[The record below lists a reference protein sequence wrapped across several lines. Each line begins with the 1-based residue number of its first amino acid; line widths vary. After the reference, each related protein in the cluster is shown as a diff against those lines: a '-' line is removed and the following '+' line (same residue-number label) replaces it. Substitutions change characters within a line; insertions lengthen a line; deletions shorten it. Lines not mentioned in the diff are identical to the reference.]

1 MKKLSA
7 LICAFILCFTALCG
21 CAQLPQ
27 EKPAPPLVENP
38 HDRLDVTQQHYR
50 DISFLNKEQRSL
62 LEDNAETLYRLA
74 FYPFEIFSDMVGED
88 LQYFHT
94 EDMRYVITPVDWQTF
109 NDRMLNIITQSYFD
123 LLVKNQHF
131 ADNGGTLCV
140 LERDRI
146 ADFGT
151 FSAFTDN
158 FIVTEYSDEKVVF
171 ECHRYYFDHLSSQN
185 QSKDNLYE
193 MAVYN
198 TKFSHKDVY
207 TFCLANTAD
216 GWRVDDF
223 YVQSLYRANVST
235 PMDHLGQR
243 YPETSLLDPT
253 VNPVEVTPVYNQQ
266 IEAEQLTHCLA
277 ESIKTIDP
285 AANSIVFDHHSLIL
299 QLATVND
306 KYFAYNSF
314 APVAENG
321 DRMFSASA
329 CEELLATV
337 LGVNVNCEDLFN
349 EHNYIVRD
357 DMYVNPTFVE
367 RLTEYSCENLNFAVA
382 GSGLDCSV
390 EFDLLEYNKT
400 YGDYA
405 NKGRFVFKY
414 KLVLAN
420 NHWQFAGFERL

>member
-1 MKKLSA
+1 MKKFYA

-21 CAQLPQ
+21 CAKLPQ

-38 HDRLDVTQQHYR
+38 EDRLSVTEQTYR
-50 DISFLNKEQRSL
+50 DLSFLNREQRAL
-62 LEDNAETLYRLA
+62 LEDNADTLFSLA
-74 FYPFEIFSDMVGED
+74 FAPAQMFSDVIGENPQYYQTSDMMYAITDIKWQKFHD
-88 LQYFHT
+88 LMLNLIT
-94 EDMRYVITPVDWQTF
+94 ED
-109 NDRMLNIITQSYFD
+109 YFA
-123 LLVKNQHF
+123 LLQKNQHF
-131 ADNGGTLCV
+131 ADN
-140 LERDRI
+140 D
-146 ADFGT
+146 GT
-151 FSAFTDN
+151 FCVAEYDKHMVFGNFASYADN
-158 FIVTEYSDEKVVF
+158 IIVTEYSDERIVF
-171 ECHRYYFDHLSSQN
+171 ECHRYRFDAALTDGQTA
-185 QSKDNLYE
+185 DELYE
-193 MAVYN
+193 MAVFN
-198 TKFSHKDVY
+198 TRFSHKDVY
-207 TFCLANTAD
+207 TFCLVNTAD

-223 YVQSLYRANVST
+223 YQQALYRASVYN
-235 PMDHLGQR
+235 PQDHLGER
-243 YPETSLLDPT
+243 YPVRSLADPSET
-253 VNPVEVTPVYNQQ
+253 PVEIAPVYNQQ

-277 ESIKTIDP
+277 ESIKAIDP

-321 DRMFSASA
+321 ERMFSASA
-329 CEELLATV
+329 CEELIATV

-367 RLTEYSCENLNFAVA
+367 RLTDYSCENLSFTVA
-382 GSGLDCSV
+382 GSGLDCRV

-405 NKGRFVFKY
+405 DKGRFVFKY

-420 NHWQFAGFERL
+420 NHWQFAGFNRI